1 MLIISIDVSHKMWY
15 YIGGERKKG
24 VLPMHSEEP
33 IGQTEG
39 SPYMRKT

>member
-1 MLIISIDVSHKMWY
+1 MLIIYIDILHKMWY
-15 YIGGERKKG
+15 YIVGERKKG
-24 VLPMHSEEP
+24 VLPMYSEEP